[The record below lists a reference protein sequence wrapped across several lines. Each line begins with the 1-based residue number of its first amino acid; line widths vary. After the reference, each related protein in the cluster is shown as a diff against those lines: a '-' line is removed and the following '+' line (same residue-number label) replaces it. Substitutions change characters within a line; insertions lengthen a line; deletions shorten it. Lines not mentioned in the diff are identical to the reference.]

1 MILSG
6 VKIYNEYVFA
16 LYFLQSA
23 DRRMITTYV
32 SSFFHEV
39 SYINQASAAA
49 LLGALP
55 IIVVYLV
62 LQKWFIAGAMDSAVK

>member
-1 MILSG
+1 
-6 VKIYNEYVFA
+6 
-16 LYFLQSA
+16 
-23 DRRMITTYV
+23 MITTYV